1 MGLSDMLARVT
12 DPYERKARLWPALL
26 TLLPMVVAI
35 WLLYGPLLSV
45 LTNVAVLVA
54 SCGGLYLLA
63 NICRERGKRLEPKLF
78 ENWGG
83 KPSTQLLRHRDKTI
97 EGATKVRYH
106 AFLSR
111 RINTAFPD
119 EAQELSNSG
128 AADEVYQS
136 GVRWLLNQTR
146 DTEKFGLL
154 FAENIS
160 YGFRRNALGLRP
172 VAFVVAIV
180 AMAWVLVV
188 QGVISFSSTQPLN
201 FAAFA
206 TMPSE
211 AVVSIAAS
219 MTMLCIW
226 ILVVTESYVRTA
238 AFAYAETLLRACDA
252 LDSQAR

>member
-1 MGLSDMLARVT
+1 MGLSDILARVT
-12 DPYERKARLWPALL
+12 DPYERQARLWPALL
-26 TLLPMVVAI
+26 AFLPI
-35 WLLYGPLLSV
+35 ILTTYLLYGPKLSV
-45 LTNVAVLVA
+45 LTNGAVVIA

-97 EGATKVRYH
+97 EGVTKHRYH

-111 RINTAFPD
+111 KINVAFPD
-119 EAQELSNSG
+119 EAQESSDSK

-154 FAENIS
+154 FQENIT

-172 VAFVVAIV
+172 VSLSVAIA

-188 QGVISFSSTQPLN
+188 QGVISFSSTRPLN
-201 FAAFA
+201 LQMFSATPAEAIVSLLAAVVMFVVWYLVFTESSVRAAAF
-206 TMPSE
+206 T
-211 AVVSIAAS
+211 
-219 MTMLCIW
+219 
-226 ILVVTESYVRTA
+226 
-238 AFAYAETLLRACDA
+238 YAETLLRACDA
-252 LDSQAR
+252 LEG

>member
-1 MGLSDMLARVT
+1 MGLSDALARVT

-26 TLLPMVVAI
+26 ALLPMVLAI
-35 WLLYGPLLSV
+35 WVLYGSALSV
-45 LTNVAVLVA
+45 LTNIAVLIA

-63 NICRERGKRLEPKLF
+63 NICRERGKQLEPKLF
-78 ENWGG
+78 KNWGG
-83 KPSTQLLRHRDKTI
+83 KPSTQLLRHTDETI
-97 EGATKVRYH
+97 EGVTKRRYH

-119 EAQELSNSG
+119 EAQELSDSR
-128 AADEVYQS
+128 AADDVYQS
-136 GVRWLLNQTR
+136 GVRWILNQTR

-172 VAFVVAIV
+172 VGLVVVIV
-180 AMAWVLVV
+180 AFAWVLIV
-188 QGVISFSSTQPLN
+188 QGVISFSSTQPWNLG
-201 FAAFA
+201 AFA

-211 AVVSIAAS
+211 AVVSIGAS
-219 MTMLCIW
+219 MVMLCVW
-226 ILVVTESYVRTA
+226 LLVLTEACVRTA

-252 LDSQAR
+252 LDG